1 MGNTLSYH
9 CEDPANEGP
18 GINLQ
23 MLKSMILPPPNI
35 SQRER
40 SSASTRMNNSDES
53 PVHP

>member
-9 CEDPANEGP
+9 SEGPANEGP

-23 MLKSMILPPPNI
+23 MLKSMILPPPAR

-40 SSASTRMNNSDES
+40 DSASTLQLCMCIYIYI
-53 PVHP
+53 